1 MPLPLE
7 ITYADGS
14 IEAITIPVEAWKMN
28 PETYSKMLVSEQ
40 PVVKVELD
48 PVRQLADAD
57 RTNNMYPPEIMAG
70 RFQVYP
76 DSDRRNPMQQAR
88 GEKGR
93 PEVENNARRLG
104 SILSKRWSELDVR
117 TSPVKSAGVLL
128 DGIPDELLKD
138 PWDQPIA
145 IELSSNDDIE
155 PGSKV
160 VMATIRSIGP
170 DGEPGTRD
178 DIELIIRAE
187 GSIADAPRE
196 GN

>member
-1 MPLPLE
+1 
-7 ITYADGS
+7 
-14 IEAITIPVEAWKMN
+14 
-28 PETYSKMLVSEQ
+28 MLVSEQ

-70 RFQVYP
+70 RFQVKP
-76 DSDRRNPMQQAR
+76 DGARRNPMQQAR

-93 PEVENNARRLG
+93 PDVEKNARQLG
-104 SILSKRWSELDVR
+104 RILSKRWSELDVR
-117 TSPVKSAGVLL
+117 TSPVKLAGVLL

-145 IELSSNDDIE
+145 IELSSSDDIE
-155 PGSKV
+155 PGSEV

-170 DGEPGTRD
+170 DGESGTRD